1 MSTAN
6 GGDEIVPAEGEGAAV
21 RQMAALSHPT
31 RLTVFRR
38 LMRAGPAGV
47 AAGVIA
53 EELGVSP
60 SNLSAHLSVLTQ
72 ADLIAMRKDGRR
84 RLYAPRVDTVRG
96 LVDFL
101 VAECCAD
108 HPEDGAFRLC

>member
-1 MSTAN
+1 
-6 GGDEIVPAEGEGAAV
+6 
-21 RQMAALSHPT
+21 MAALSHAT
-31 RLTVFRR
+31 RLAVFRR

-47 AAGVIA
+47 AAGVLS

-60 SNLSAHLSVLTQ
+60 SNLSAHLNVLTG
-72 ADLIAMRKDGRR
+72 ADLAVMRKDGRR

-101 VAECCAD
+101 VEECCAD
-108 HPEDGAFRLC
+108 HPEVGPFRRC